1 MSNDPVSSPLSLKE
15 KLQKIK
21 DLALSQL
28 DSQPMDEAS
37 LEKFRIQYLGRNG
50 ELTELLKEVGNLP
63 AEERP
68 RLGKLA
74 NAIKLELTQRIVAKS
89 EELKRWNEEK
99 ELERLKIDLTLPGQP
114 FPRGHLHLL
123 TQTLEE
129 CLSIFR
135 KYGFQVAEGP
145 EIESDYYNFEAL
157 NIPKN
162 HPARDMQDTFYISE
176 DLVLRTHTSP
186 VQIRVME
193 KFRPPIR
200 IVAPG
205 TAYRHDEDVSHSPMF
220 HQIEGLLVDENIS
233 MSDLKG
239 ILTTFV
245 RQFFSPET
253 KIRLRP
259 SFFPFTEPSAELDIE
274 CLLCGGEGCSVCKQ
288 SGWLEVMGC
297 GMVHPAVFERVKI
310 DIQKYSGFAFGMGIE
325 RITMLKY
332 RIDDIRLFFE
342 NDLRF
347 LRQF

>member
-176 DLVLRTHTSP
+176 DIVIRAHTSP

-193 KFRPPIR
+193 K
-200 IVAPG
+200 
-205 TAYRHDEDVSHSPMF
+205 
-220 HQIEGLLVDENIS
+220 
-233 MSDLKG
+233 
-239 ILTTFV
+239 
-245 RQFFSPET
+245 
-253 KIRLRP
+253 
-259 SFFPFTEPSAELDIE
+259 
-274 CLLCGGEGCSVCKQ
+274 
-288 SGWLEVMGC
+288 
-297 GMVHPAVFERVKI
+297 
-310 DIQKYSGFAFGMGIE
+310 
-325 RITMLKY
+325 
-332 RIDDIRLFFE
+332 
-342 NDLRF
+342 
-347 LRQF
+347 